1 MSQIIL
7 DTLALLLKRLAI
19 DMADDQ
25 ASHTAGLPQ
34 GEGTLDMAQLR
45 ARVRELEA
53 QEHTWH
59 AQTEVEANL
68 VADRVRVQQEHEA
81 AINAEREKA
90 ITLAKALVE
99 AEAVVAQGRAKTTV
113 PHPPKFSGKK
123 DTNLTLKDWLFAV
136 KNFLRLGHV
145 PEDQHVA
152 TAQGFL
158 ENPAL
163 AIWNTYSNYKPTND
177 WSVFEA
183 GLTQSFGVEHLGTKT
198 RSELRRLR
206 QTTSVE
212 AYNHTFIQLALR
224 LAGEEEMSRA
234 EKRYDYLAGLKANIR
249 DALPMA
255 SDFKDWELI
264 ELMRRAKEMDQMFML
279 TQGTEQQQKR
289 SEPGPSRAP
298 VASVKNKGQFVR
310 NKLKRPASNNVAS
323 QTSQAK
329 KSKSKAKMAELK
341 EKNLCFVCEQAGH
354 TARECPR
361 NDSKSEPSRDPKG
374 KRPVK

>member
-1 MSQIIL
+1 VSQVIL
-7 DTLALLLKRLAI
+7 DTLSLLLKRLAV
-19 DMADDQ
+19 DMADEQ
-25 ASHTAGLPQ
+25 VESTPAHPE
-34 GEGTLDMAQLR
+34 GEEISEPAQLR

-53 QEHTWH
+53 KENTWRVQ
-59 AQTEVEANL
+59 AEVEADL
-68 VADRVRVQQEHEA
+68 VATRVRERQEHEA
-81 AINAEREKA
+81 ALDAERAKA
-90 ITLAKALVE
+90 MTLAKALVE

-113 PHPPKFSGKK
+113 PHPPKFSGKR
-123 DTNLTLKDWLFAV
+123 DANLTLKDWLFAV
-136 KNFLRLGHV
+136 KNYLKLGHV
-145 PEDQHVA
+145 PVDQHVA

-183 GLTQSFGVEHLGTKT
+183 GLTQSFGIEHLGTKT

-212 AYNHTFIQLALR
+212 AYNHAFIQLALR

-255 SDFKDWELI
+255 PDFKDWELI

-279 TQGTEQQQKR
+279 TQGAEQQQKR

-298 VASVKNKGQFVR
+298 GPSVKSKGQFVR
-310 NKLKRPASNNVAS
+310 NKQKRPASHDVAS
-323 QTSQAK
+323 QNSQAK
-329 KSKSKAKMAELK
+329 KAKSKAKMAELK
-341 EKNLCFVCEQAGH
+341 EKNLCFVCEQSGH

-374 KRPVK
+374 KRPAK

>member
-1 MSQIIL
+1 MVSQVIL
-7 DTLALLLKRLAI
+7 DTLALLLKRLTM
-19 DMADDQ
+19 DMADEQ
-25 ASHTAGLPQ
+25 VVSAPVIPEG
-34 GEGTLDMAQLR
+34 GETSEMAQLR

-53 QEHTWH
+53 KENTWRT
-59 AQTEVEANL
+59 QVEVEADL
-68 VADRVRVQQEHEA
+68 VAARLREQQEHEA
-81 AINAEREKA
+81 ALNAERAKA
-90 ITLAKALVE
+90 MTLARALVE

-123 DTNLTLKDWLFAV
+123 DANLTLKDWLFAV
-136 KNFLRLGHV
+136 KNYLKLGQV
-145 PEDQHVA
+145 PVDQHVA

-198 RSELRRLR
+198 RGELRRLR

-212 AYNHTFIQLALR
+212 AYNHAFIQLALR
-224 LAGEEEMSRA
+224 LTGEEEMSRA
-234 EKRYDYLAGLKANIR
+234 EKRYDYLTGLKANIR

-255 SDFKDWELI
+255 AGFKDWEMT

-279 TQGTEQQQKR
+279 TQGAEQQKR
-289 SEPGPSRAP
+289 SESGPSRDM
-298 VASVKNKGQFVR
+298 VSTVKSKGQFVR
-310 NKLKRPASNNVAS
+310 NKLKRPASSDAAS
-323 QTSQAK
+323 QNSQAK
-329 KSKSKAKMAELK
+329 KSKGKAKMAELK
-341 EKNLCFVCEQAGH
+341 EKGLCFVCEQAGH

-361 NDSKSEPSRDPKG
+361 SDKKSEPARDPKG
-374 KRPVK
+374 KRPVN

>member
-1 MSQIIL
+1 MVSQVIL
-7 DTLALLLKRLAI
+7 DTLALLLKRLTM
-19 DMADDQ
+19 DMADEQ
-25 ASHTAGLPQ
+25 VVSAPVIPEG
-34 GEGTLDMAQLR
+34 GETSEMAQLR

-53 QEHTWH
+53 KKNTWRT
-59 AQTEVEANL
+59 QVEVEADL
-68 VADRVRVQQEHEA
+68 VAARLREQQEHEA
-81 AINAEREKA
+81 ALNAERAKA
-90 ITLAKALVE
+90 MTLARALVE

-123 DTNLTLKDWLFAV
+123 DANLTLKDWLFAV
-136 KNFLRLGHV
+136 KNYLKLGQV
-145 PEDQHVA
+145 PVDQHVA

-212 AYNHTFIQLALR
+212 AYNHAFIQLALR
-224 LAGEEEMSRA
+224 LTGEEEMSRA
-234 EKRYDYLAGLKANIR
+234 EKRYDYLTGLKANIR

-255 SDFKDWELI
+255 AGFKDWEMT

-279 TQGTEQQQKR
+279 TQGAEQQKR
-289 SEPGPSRAP
+289 SESGSSRDM
-298 VASVKNKGQFVR
+298 VSTVKSKGQFVR
-310 NKLKRPASNNVAS
+310 NKLKRPASSDAAS
-323 QTSQAK
+323 QNSQAK
-329 KSKSKAKMAELK
+329 KSKGKAKTAELK
-341 EKNLCFVCEQAGH
+341 
-354 TARECPR
+354 
-361 NDSKSEPSRDPKG
+361 
-374 KRPVK
+374 

>member
-7 DTLALLLKRLAI
+7 DTLSLLLKRLAI
-19 DMADDQ
+19 DMEDDQ
-25 ASHTAGLPQ
+25 ASNTAGLPEE
-34 GEGTLDMAQLR
+34 GGTLDMAQLR

-53 QEHTWH
+53 KEHTWH
-59 AQTEVEANL
+59 AQAEVEANL

-81 AINAEREKA
+81 ALNAEREKA

-136 KNFLRLGHV
+136 KNYLRLGHV
-145 PEDQHVA
+145 PVDQHVA

-163 AIWNTYSNYKPTND
+163 AIWNTYSNYKPSND

-212 AYNHTFIQLALR
+212 AYNHAFIQLALR

-298 VASVKNKGQFVR
+298 VKNKGQFVR
-310 NKLKRPASNNVAS
+310 NKLKRPASNHVAS
-323 QTSQAK
+323 QHSQAK

-341 EKNLCFVCEQAGH
+341 EKNLCFICEQGGH

>member
-1 MSQIIL
+1 M
-7 DTLALLLKRLAI
+7 
-19 DMADDQ
+19 DMADEQ
-25 ASHTAGLPQ
+25 VVSAPVIPEG
-34 GEGTLDMAQLR
+34 GETSEMAQLR

-53 QEHTWH
+53 KKNTWRT
-59 AQTEVEANL
+59 QVEVEADL
-68 VADRVRVQQEHEA
+68 VAARLREQQEHEA
-81 AINAEREKA
+81 ALNAERAKA
-90 ITLAKALVE
+90 MTLARALVE

-123 DTNLTLKDWLFAV
+123 DANLTLKDWLFAV
-136 KNFLRLGHV
+136 KNYLKLGQV
-145 PEDQHVA
+145 PVDQHVA

-212 AYNHTFIQLALR
+212 AYNHAFIQLALR
-224 LAGEEEMSRA
+224 LTGEEEMSRA
-234 EKRYDYLAGLKANIR
+234 EKRYDYLTGLKANIR

-255 SDFKDWELI
+255 AGFKDWEMT

-279 TQGTEQQQKR
+279 TQGAEQQKR
-289 SEPGPSRAP
+289 SESGSSRDM
-298 VASVKNKGQFVR
+298 VSTVKSKGQFVR
-310 NKLKRPASNNVAS
+310 NKLKRPASSDAAS
-323 QTSQAK
+323 QNSQAK
-329 KSKSKAKMAELK
+329 KSKGKAKTAELK
-341 EKNLCFVCEQAGH
+341 
-354 TARECPR
+354 
-361 NDSKSEPSRDPKG
+361 
-374 KRPVK
+374 